1 MINEAILFVFAAIAA
16 YSVHLFFRDKR
27 EARQHETKLS
37 ADFAAACQEV
47 VPLIKSYDER
57 LDTFKNVLVAVLKD
71 MRELVKDSE
80 SERKRVAGTAAMT
93 LLKSGRKLPQ
103 P

>member
-1 MINEAILFVFAAIAA
+1 MINEAILLVFAGITV

-27 EARQHETKLS
+27 EARQHEKALS
-37 ADFAAACQEV
+37 LTFAAACREV
-47 VPLIKSYDER
+47 IPLIKNYGER
-57 LDTFKNVLVAVLKD
+57 LDTFKDVLVAVLKD

>member
-1 MINEAILFVFAAIAA
+1 MINEAILFVFAVIAA
-16 YSVHLFFRDKR
+16 YSVHLFFRDRR
-27 EARQHETKLS
+27 EARLHEKALS
-37 ADFAAACQEV
+37 VTFAAACQEV
-47 VPLIKSYDER
+47 IPLVKNYGER
-57 LDTFKNVLVAVLKD
+57 LDTFKDVLVAVLKD